1 MEITTIFHVIF
12 MKNIK
17 YKPWAIDGKLAN
29 LSTYRIGIWY
39 SGVLITIT
47 RQRFIR
53 SCINA
58 CAFIHDYAKKETII
72 VRSHPSYRFL
82 AFTSSF
88 LEGSFRLRLDNV
100 KKKRK
105 TMNNELVHVRQK
117 PRAEWEK
124 RDDSVFRSTSVVSA
138 LTNASIIQ
146 GNWTKLFLTLF
157 HHEKFVTSYYEYQ
170 AKTLLWS
177 KCPTPRQIVLFP
189 EILNLFN
196 EIKLHYL
203 IKGYYNIKI

>member
-58 CAFIHDYAKKETII
+58 CAYIHDYAKKETIN

-100 KKKRK
+100 KKKTKNDEQRTCSCTTKATCWMRK
-105 TMNNELVHVRQK
+105 TRWFCLPFNFRRFCSYERFNN
-117 PRAEWEK
+117 PRK
-124 RDDSVFRSTSVVSA
+124 LNQVVSN
-138 LTNASIIQ
+138 TFSSWKICY
-146 GNWTKLFLTLF
+146 KLLR
-157 HHEKFVTSYYEYQ
+157 VP
-170 AKTLLWS
+170 S
-177 KCPTPRQIVLFP
+177 KNTA
-189 EILNLFN
+189 
-196 EIKLHYL
+196 L
-203 IKGYYNIKI
+203 IKKSDSTTNCFISWDTKFI